1 MEILL
6 GVALIALGG
15 IMSFRTFKDLFSRDF
30 DDMIQPNNVKIIFGE
45 IILII
50 VGVLLIIEL

>member
-6 GVALIALGG
+6 GIALIAIGG

-30 DDMIQPNNVKIIFGE
+30 DDMIQPNNIKIIFGE
-45 IILII
+45 ITLII
-50 VGVLLIIEL
+50 VGVLLITGL